1 MTKITTKL
9 SDNLRVA
16 FKTADEIW
24 VAVALLNIQ
33 GFDYIERTISK
44 KCKINFIGGIDLPT
58 DPAALTK
65 LLNLKTKQT
74 VSAYIFTDGIF
85 HPKVFITRVGD
96 QFTSF
101 VGSANCTNGG
111 LNRNIEMTIEIND
124 LSISKQLLAWFSK
137 TQENSIILTADF
149 ISDYLPKYKNRI
161 KRRKEDQE
169 EINNFKKTE
178 QKKLEA
184 SLKAKELL
192 ISKLRTI
199 RNSIDY
205 AAFKQERKNEINEL
219 KRSIDYPNFVN
230 LDLPT
235 FWKIKDL
242 GTIVPIKVKGKIE
255 NDRVKFTK
263 LMKYI
268 CDDSIEL
275 NTRIDEAL
283 HGKLSIDNVGEGF
296 ISKILV
302 IHNPNKYY
310 IHNKEFTNSLRPFGL
325 SFPRGLSFGDKY
337 QLTRDTLKNILV
349 ETNIDD
355 FAVLDRCLIAF

>member
-161 KRRKEDQE
+161 KRRKEDQV
-169 EINNFKKTE
+169 EIK
-178 QKKLEA
+178 
-184 SLKAKELL
+184 
-192 ISKLRTI
+192 
-199 RNSIDY
+199 SI
-205 AAFKQERKNEINEL
+205 
-219 KRSIDYPNFVN
+219 
-230 LDLPT
+230 
-235 FWKIKDL
+235 
-242 GTIVPIKVKGKIE
+242 
-255 NDRVKFTK
+255 
-263 LMKYI
+263 
-268 CDDSIEL
+268 
-275 NTRIDEAL
+275 
-283 HGKLSIDNVGEGF
+283 
-296 ISKILV
+296 
-302 IHNPNKYY
+302 
-310 IHNKEFTNSLRPFGL
+310 
-325 SFPRGLSFGDKY
+325 
-337 QLTRDTLKNILV
+337 
-349 ETNIDD
+349 
-355 FAVLDRCLIAF
+355 